1 MFTGIVEEIG
11 TVKQVIR
18 GTRSSHF
25 VIAADKVLNDTN
37 IGDGICTSGVCLTV
51 TNMGKDYFEAD
62 VMAETMRR
70 SKLGSLSQGSCVNLE
85 RALSLQTRL
94 GGHIVSGHIDG
105 TGIITRMEREENAVW
120 VTVTAEPALL
130 KYMIEKG
137 SITIDGIS
145 LTIAYV
151 DDTCFRVSIIPHTAG
166 ETTLLTQK
174 VGDTVNL
181 ECDMIGKYVERL
193 LHFEKTVEEQ
203 APKNTI
209 TSAYLAE
216 HGFL

>member
-37 IGDGICTSGVCLTV
+37 IGDSICTSGVCLTV

>member
-18 GTRSSHF
+18 GTRSHF
-25 VIAADKVLNDTN
+25 VIAADKVLNNTN
-37 IGDGICTSGVCLTV
+37 IGDSICTSGVCLTV

-105 TGIITRMEREENAVW
+105 TGIITRMEREKMQFG
-120 VTVTAEPALL
+120 LL
-130 KYMIEKG
+130 
-137 SITIDGIS
+137 S
-145 LTIAYV
+145 
-151 DDTCFRVSIIPHTAG
+151 P
-166 ETTLLTQK
+166 Q
-174 VGDTVNL
+174 NL
-181 ECDMIGKYVERL
+181 PY
-193 LHFEKTVEEQ
+193 
-203 APKNTI
+203 
-209 TSAYLAE
+209 
-216 HGFL
+216 

>member
-11 TVKQVIR
+11 TVRQVVR

-25 VIAADKVLNDTN
+25 VIAADKVLNDTK
-37 IGDGICTSGVCLTV
+37 IGDSICTSGVCLTV

-70 SKLGSLSQGSCVNLE
+70 SKLGSLSQGSRVNLE

-105 TGIITRMEREENAVW
+105 TGTITRMEREDNAVW
-120 VTVTAEPALL
+120 VTVTAEPTVL
-130 KYMIEKG
+130 KYIIEKG

-145 LTIAYV
+145 LTVAYV
-151 DDTCFRVSIIPHTAG
+151 DDTCFRVSIIPHTAE
-166 ETTLLTQK
+166 ET
-174 VGDTVNL
+174 
-181 ECDMIGKYVERL
+181 R
-193 LHFEKTVEEQ
+193 
-203 APKNTI
+203 
-209 TSAYLAE
+209 
-216 HGFL
+216 